1 MCTLHSEKH
10 QEGRKKKRMNKLLF
24 QEFLFFTTF
33 IPLLTQVKRQAACWH
48 RNTIAT
54 STVKEG
60 EEERK
65 AYQER
70 EPWVRTTNERGERGE
85 TTQDTRRHQPPVSLL
100 YTSLFSAHVP
110 NGFICL
116 FKPRKLLEALDKALQ
131 KLKKDWCRSV
141 PPHPQYERYR
151 AWRVGGGGASIMEK
165 RQSPTSYTL
174 QIRRQGVGGQA
185 TVTGTIRWQGHFHKN
200 GTFSIP
206 LRSNIREWQHKCKA
220 KSLPSRGS
228 ILGQE
233 IETFWS
239 MDRLHFPEAL
249 VGVSWDQS
257 QTPTSSTVTVDRPE
271 GKCMGRK
278 AHSAQRI
285 WF

>member
-33 IPLLTQVKRQAACWH
+33 IPLLTQVKRQAAHWH

-141 PPHPQYERYR
+141 PPTHKMKDTEHGEL
-151 AWRVGGGGASIMEK
+151 GGGGIHYGEK
-165 RQSPTSYTL
+165 AVTNILHFTDQETGCRGTGYSDRYHQ
-174 QIRRQGVGGQA
+174 
-185 TVTGTIRWQGHFHKN
+185 VTGTL
-200 GTFSIP
+200 S
-206 LRSNIREWQHKCKA
+206 
-220 KSLPSRGS
+220 
-228 ILGQE
+228 
-233 IETFWS
+233 
-239 MDRLHFPEAL
+239 
-249 VGVSWDQS
+249 
-257 QTPTSSTVTVDRPE
+257 
-271 GKCMGRK
+271 
-278 AHSAQRI
+278 
-285 WF
+285 